1 MYNLNP
7 LLLEDFFVV
16 SKRVHHKGTLKNR
29 ENALK
34 QSEARKSSIDK
45 RISKLD
51 EEITSL
57 KEKLVTT
64 AGARNINHLKNKIA
78 NLQKKKEFLM
88 KLSQH
93 EVGIQKTIRSDY
105 KRMIQTNKNKLAKD

>member
-16 SKRVHHKGTLKNR
+16 SKRVHHKGTLKNK
-29 ENALK
+29 ENALR
-34 QSEARKSSIDK
+34 QSESRKSSNDK
-45 RISKLD
+45 RIAKLD
-51 EEITSL
+51 DEITQL
-57 KEKLVTT
+57 KEKLAV
-64 AGARNINHLKNKIA
+64 AVGARNINHLKNKIA

-93 EVGIQKTIRSDY
+93 EVNVQKTIRSDY